1 MPKKA
6 APSLGP
12 VHRVQM
18 DYIPS
23 MKDEL
28 EIHTGQLL
36 RIKHEYSDGWV
47 S

>member
-1 MPKKA
+1 MPKK
-6 APSLGP
+6 PQPYSGP

-18 DYIPS
+18 DFIPS

-28 EIHTGQLL
+28 EIQTGQLL
-36 RIKHEYSDGWV
+36 RIKHEYYDGWV